1 MKRNVLNQHNGD
13 YFGDSVTMGASLI
26 LFNPYIIC
34 IMNHYY
40 LYIDAGR
47 VIDSTAKFYKV
58 AVPSSQQGQRD
69 YLFLVARSVEQNHF
83 FELWSQQVAEFLW
96 NIGQSLA
103 DGSVENPLDFVP
115 IRPITARELVRN
127 MRGHVVDPVPD
138 FVAQNQNHM
147 RHFLSLNYRVSS
159 AFCRR

>member
-13 YFGDSVTMGASLI
+13 YFGDSVTMSASLI
-26 LFNPYIIC
+26 LFNPYINC
-34 IMNHYY
+34 TMNHYY

-47 VIDSTAKFYKV
+47 VIDSAAKFYKV

-69 YLFLVARSVEQNHF
+69 YLFLIAHSVEQNHY
-83 FELWSQQVAEFLW
+83 FELWSQQVADFLW
-96 NIGQSLA
+96 NIGMSLA
-103 DGSVENPLDFVP
+103 NGSVANPLDFVP
-115 IRPITARELVRN
+115 PRPITARELVRN
-127 MRGHVVDPVPD
+127 IRGHVVDPVPN
-138 FVAQNQNHM
+138 FVSHNQNHM

>member
-1 MKRNVLNQHNGD
+1 MNVLNQHNGD
-13 YFGDSVTMGASLI
+13 YFGDSVTLGASII
-26 LFNPYIIC
+26 LFNPYIIYT
-34 IMNHYY
+34 MNHYY

-47 VIDSTAKFYKV
+47 VIDSAAKFYKV

-69 YLFLVARSVEQNHF
+69 YLFLVAHSVERGHY

-103 DGSVENPLDFVP
+103 DGIVENPLDFVP
-115 IRPITARELVRN
+115 IRPISARELVRN

-138 FVAQNQNHM
+138 FVLQNQNHM
-147 RHFLSLNYRVSS
+147 RHFLNVNFRVSS
-159 AFCRR
+159 SFFRR

>member
-1 MKRNVLNQHNGD
+1 MDVLNTHNGD
-13 YFGDSVTMGASLI
+13 YFEGSVTKCASLI
-26 LFNPYIIC
+26 LFNPYISYT
-34 IMNHYY
+34 MNHYY

-69 YLFLVARSVEQNHF
+69 YLFLIAHSVERNHF
-83 FELWSQQVAEFLW
+83 FEIWSQQVADFIW

-115 IRPITARELVRN
+115 IRPISARELVRN
-127 MRGHVVDPVPD
+127 MRGQVVGPLPD
-138 FVAQNQNHM
+138 FVLHNQNHM
-147 RHFLSLNYRVSS
+147 RHFLNVNYRVSS
-159 AFCRR
+159 SFSRR

>member
-1 MKRNVLNQHNGD
+1 MKPINKHNGD
-13 YFGDSVTMGASLI
+13 YSRDSVTLGASII
-26 LFNPYIIC
+26 LFNPYINYT
-34 IMNHYY
+34 MNHYY

-69 YLFLVARSVEQNHF
+69 YLFLVAHSVERNHF
-83 FELWSQQVAEFLW
+83 FELWSNQVDEFLW

-115 IRPITARELVRN
+115 IRPISARELVRN
-127 MRGHVVDPVPD
+127 MRDHVVDPVPD
-138 FVAQNQNHM
+138 FVLRNQNHM
-147 RHFLSLNYRVSS
+147 RHFLNVNYRVSS
-159 AFCRR
+159 SFRRR

>member
-13 YFGDSVTMGASLI
+13 FIEDSVTPVASLI

-69 YLFLVARSVEQNHF
+69 YLFLVAHSVEQNHY
-83 FELWSQQVAEFLW
+83 FELWSQLVSEFMW

-103 DGSVENPLDFVP
+103 GGSVENPLDFVP
-115 IRPITARELVRN
+115 LRPITARELVRN
-127 MRGHVVDPVPD
+127 MRGNVVDPMPD
-138 FVAQNQNHM
+138 FVQRNQNHM
-147 RHFLSLNYRVSS
+147 RHFLNVNYRVSS
-159 AFCRR
+159 SFFRR